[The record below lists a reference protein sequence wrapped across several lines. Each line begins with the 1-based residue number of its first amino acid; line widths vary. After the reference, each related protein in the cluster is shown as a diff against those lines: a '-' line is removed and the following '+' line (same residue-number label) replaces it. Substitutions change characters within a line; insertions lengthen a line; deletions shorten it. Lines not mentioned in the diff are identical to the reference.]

1 MLQLEQI
8 VSKNIQHHHLL
19 DIEKPIV
26 VAISGG
32 ADSIALLYILYSL
45 GYNCIAAHC
54 NFHLRGEESNRDE
67 KHVSNVI
74 KRLGIVGEFTHF
86 NVDAYAK
93 EHHVSTEMTCRELRY
108 EWFEHIRQKHKAQA
122 IAVAHHRDDDI
133 ETMFLNLMRG
143 SGIMG
148 AAAMKWKNGYIVRPM
163 LNVSRNNIEA
173 YLSKQHIEYVVDSTN
188 LENDFKRNKLRNE
201 VIPVLLQSFP
211 DADSMMAKS
220 LGYLKENREIY
231 QYAIAQAQKQY
242 KIGNTILLS
251 KIIAEYPAPKAL
263 LHEIL
268 APYGFNSNQ
277 IEDIINCVGRS
288 GLIFYSSKF
297 VITIN
302 RENIELS
309 EINSFNRTNNEY
321 KIDLSQAVTT
331 PINLDVSFINTK
343 EFAPSKSTNIAYFDA
358 KILEENPRFI
368 LRHWREGDHMAP
380 FGLNGTKKLSDIF
393 SNAKLSLIEKNNIWI
408 LERDGII
415 IWAVGLR
422 ASRHFAVT
430 KATQKILVIKA
441 DIS

>member
-1 MLQLEQI
+1 MFQLEQI

-86 NVDAYAK
+86 NVDAYTK
-93 EHHVSTEMTCRELRY
+93 EHHVSTEMACRELRY
-108 EWFEHIRQKHKAQA
+108 EWFENIRQKHKAQA

-163 LNVSRNNIEA
+163 LDISRKDIEE
-173 YLSKQHIEYVVDSTN
+173 YLHEQEIEYVVDSTN

-201 VIPVLLQSFP
+201 VIPTFLQSFP
-211 DADSMMAKS
+211 NADSMIAKS
-220 LGYLKENREIY
+220 LGYLKDNREIY

-268 APYGFNSNQ
+268 APYGFNSHQ
-277 IEDIINCVGRS
+277 IEDIINCANES
-288 GLIFYSSKF
+288 GHLFYSENY
-297 VITIN
+297 VVAIN
-302 RENIELS
+302 RETLELS
-309 EINSFNRTNNEY
+309 EINSFIRTDDEY
-321 KIDLSQAVTT
+321 EINLSQVVTT
-331 PINLDVSFINTK
+331 PIRLDISFINPN
-343 EFAPSKSTNIAYFDA
+343 EFVPSRDTNIAYFDA
-358 KILEENPRFI
+358 EILEGNPRFI
-368 LRHWREGDHMAP
+368 LRHWREGDHMSP
-380 FGLNGTKKLSDIF
+380 FGLNGSKKVSDIF

>member
-1 MLQLEQI
+1 MFQLEQI

-86 NVDAYAK
+86 NVDAYTK
-93 EHHVSTEMTCRELRY
+93 EHHVSTEMACRELRY
-108 EWFEHIRQKHKAQA
+108 EWFENIRQKHKAQA

-163 LNVSRNNIEA
+163 LDISRKDIEE
-173 YLSKQHIEYVVDSTN
+173 YLHEQEIEYVVDSTN

-201 VIPVLLQSFP
+201 VIPTLLQSFP
-211 DADSMMAKS
+211 NADSMIAKS
-220 LGYLKENREIY
+220 LGYLKDNREIY

-251 KIIAEYPAPKAL
+251 KLIAEYPAPKAL

-277 IEDIINCVGRS
+277 IEDIIN
-288 GLIFYSSKF
+288 
-297 VITIN
+297 
-302 RENIELS
+302 
-309 EINSFNRTNNEY
+309 
-321 KIDLSQAVTT
+321 
-331 PINLDVSFINTK
+331 
-343 EFAPSKSTNIAYFDA
+343 
-358 KILEENPRFI
+358 
-368 LRHWREGDHMAP
+368 
-380 FGLNGTKKLSDIF
+380 
-393 SNAKLSLIEKNNIWI
+393 
-408 LERDGII
+408 
-415 IWAVGLR
+415 
-422 ASRHFAVT
+422 
-430 KATQKILVIKA
+430 
-441 DIS
+441 

>member
-67 KHVSNVI
+67 KHVSKVI
-74 KRLGIVGEFTHF
+74 KRLGIIGEFTHF
-86 NVDAYAK
+86 NVDAYTK
-93 EHHVSTEMTCRELRY
+93 EHHVSTEMACRELRY
-108 EWFEHIRQKHKAQA
+108 EWFEDIRQKHKAQA

-163 LNVSRNNIEA
+163 LDISRKDIEE
-173 YLSKQHIEYVVDSTN
+173 YLHEQKIEYVVDSTN

-201 VIPVLLQSFP
+201 VIPTFLQSFP
-211 DADSMMAKS
+211 NADSMIAKS
-220 LGYLKENREIY
+220 LGYLKDNREIY

-268 APYGFNSNQ
+268 APYGFNSHQ
-277 IEDIINCVGRS
+277 IEDIINCANES
-288 GLIFYSSKF
+288 GHLFYSENY
-297 VITIN
+297 VVAIN
-302 RENIELS
+302 RETLELS
-309 EINSFNRTNNEY
+309 EINSFIRTDDEY
-321 KIDLSQAVTT
+321 EIDLSQVVTT
-331 PINLDVSFINTK
+331 PINLDVSFINPK
-343 EFAPSKSTNIAYFDA
+343 EFTPSKSTNIAYFDA

-393 SNAKLSLIEKNNIWI
+393 SNAKLSLIEKNNIWV
-408 LERDGII
+408 LEREGII